1 MKNLFHALAALL
13 LISSCSKTDSNLFP
27 DDPEG
32 NDNVAEIIPLKLVI
46 KETQRNIFDRA
57 TFSLFPD
64 KLLML
69 FPLMDVY
76 DSITWTASNIEGRM
90 KVLEQTEGSA
100 RFTQQWT
107 HHFNLPGKY
116 KTYISGYKNNEIIYS
131 DTTEI
136 EITNTKEFLAYN
148 WKDIHDSIGSSTAY
162 QDVLCDEY
170 DFSTY
175 EDMHEG
181 VPSVTVKLHDKK
193 YYDKQLFLE
202 KSKKIFIDY
211 IYSLYAVH
219 PEYDETDDTL
229 LEKYNDLFVYKKEN
243 TYPLC
248 IWITPKSKV
257 ALIKHGEYEEYQL
270 YAEPN

>member
-1 MKNLFHALAALL
+1 MTEIAGWVSPKYA
-13 LISSCSKTDSNLFP
+13 
-27 DDPEG
+27 
-32 NDNVAEIIPLKLVI
+32 VVEIIPLKLVI
-46 KETQRNIFDRA
+46 EETQRNIFERA

-64 KLLML
+64 DFFML
-69 FPLMDVY
+69 WSLEYVY
-76 DSITWTASNIEGRM
+76 DSITWTVSNIEGRM
-90 KVLEQTEGSA
+90 KVLEQTGHSA
-100 RFTQQWT
+100 RFTQQWG
-107 HHFNLPGKY
+107 HHFYLPGTY
-116 KTYISGYKNNEIIYS
+116 QTYILGYKNNEIIYS

-136 EITNTKEFLAYN
+136 EITNTKDFLTYN
-148 WKDIHDSIGSSTAY
+148 WKDINGPIGSSTAY
-162 QDVLCDEY
+162 LDVLCDEY
-170 DFSTY
+170 DFATY

-181 VPSVTVKLHDKK
+181 VPSVTVMLRDKK
-193 YYDKQLFLE
+193 KNDREAFLE
-202 KSKKIFIDY
+202 KSKRAFIDY
-211 IYSLYAVH
+211 IYSLYSVQ